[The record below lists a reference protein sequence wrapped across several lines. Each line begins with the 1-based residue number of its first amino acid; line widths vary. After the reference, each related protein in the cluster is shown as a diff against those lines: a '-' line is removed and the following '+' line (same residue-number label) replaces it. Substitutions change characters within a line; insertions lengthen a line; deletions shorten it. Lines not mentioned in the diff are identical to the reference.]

1 MSSKIGQGITHFN
14 GAQYVAPFVHN
25 NVEQSAKEAMGAFFG
40 GNDPRM
46 QFEPQTFNTQTGPT
60 TAFST
65 TVEARRW
72 DHVVNSFLLME
83 KMHKHQEFPLL
94 LAPLELA
101 KGMKFTTRIFTSNLE
116 PPEEA
121 PEHVPA
127 PFSTTQWSETT
138 TALRMVHRSVKFSL
152 HELKTEKGQQ
162 DYKVHL
168 HNLSLMFLRDT
179 HNVIVRKFARQ
190 QTVLAA
196 LASFYPPTET
206 INMELTKN
214 TIRNFGSLNSSKKGL
229 DVLVSNVKQVGTV
242 QNVNFDTVVV
252 PYGSMAN
259 LALDDNHFQPDTLAI
274 TMARDLAKMAD
285 INEPAN
291 IPTYVFDNKFN
302 VFQYQRTADQMQN
315 PDADPMTNRAVV
327 STYHPFGSDRFT
339 LQNSRDIRVVDATT
353 NSFSTLKLEDAI
365 EKLPTVFWK
374 PKGNDVSFAQKLKG
388 KGMSVATARYIATNF
403 KKDML
408 ILDTNLVA
416 PLVVDDEPGDNKF
429 SFPADAANTAAWKA
443 LGQQE
448 DTWADALQ
456 FLKADF
462 TKKNALALVQA
473 GYAFPFDIIAVRPFI
488 ELETGN
494 AIFCKRGRETAV
506 TYCLPP
512 WSMVGRDNRIEMV
525 DMKFGFWRECH
536 IERPSNIL
544 VAEHAFVNRVHKGMG
559 TRAGTQETYYEN
571 PLEFGSTADWYP
583 FVVGPIDTEREWQ
596 PMYNTVK
603 EKSTFFEDREMEFT
617 DSEKRFEQI
626 YGNKMSPSVTLW
638 DGDVLNEKNFPRVS
652 CLGTT
657 QRCKVEVVHDKDGFK
672 AVRNV
677 NTDTL
682 KNVGHMKDLDS
693 VEGVS
698 TLTGFA
704 MNGI

>member
-1 MSSKIGQGITHFN
+1 MAGKIGQGITHFN

-25 NVEQSAKEAMGAFFG
+25 NVDQNAKEAMGAFFG

-46 QFEPQTFNTQTGPT
+46 QFEPQTFNAQTGPT

-353 NSFSTLKLEDAI
+353 NSYSTLKLEEAI
-365 EKLPTVFWK
+365 EKLPANFWTDTDESFETVLNAK
-374 PKGNDVSFAQKLKG
+374 
-388 KGMSVATARYIATNF
+388 KGMTVATARYIATNY
-403 KKDML
+403 KKTLKLDASL
-408 ILDTNLVA
+408 IPIVTKN
-416 PLVVDDEPGDNKF
+416 EY
-429 SFPADAANTAAWKA
+429 WKGP

-448 DTWADALQ
+448 ETWEHAAVFLQ
-456 FLKADF
+456 AKF
-462 TKKNALALVQA
+462 TEKNALALVKA

-559 TRAGTQETYYEN
+559 TRAGTKENYYKN
-571 PLEFGSTADWYP
+571 PLEFGRNADWYP
-583 FVVGPIDTEREWQ
+583 QVVGPIDTEREWK
-596 PMYNTVK
+596 PMVSPALG
-603 EKSTFFEDREMEFT
+603 KSDFFEDREMKFANDAEG
-617 DSEKRFEQI
+617 FEQI
-626 YGNKMSPSVTLW
+626 YGNKISPSVTLW
-638 DGDVLNEKNFPRVS
+638 DDDVLNEQNFPRVS

-657 QRCKVEVVHDKDGFK
+657 QRCKVEVVHDTDGFK

>member
-315 PDADPMTNRAVV
+315 PDVDPMTNRAVV

-353 NSFSTLKLEDAI
+353 NSFSTLKLEEAI
-365 EKLPTVFWK
+365 NKLPDSFW
-374 PKGNDVSFAQKLKG
+374 NDDSFETKLG
-388 KGMSVATARYIATNF
+388 GADMSVATARYIATNY
-403 KKDML
+403 KKTL
-408 ILDTNLVA
+408 QLDGIA
-416 PLVVDDEPGDNKF
+416 GVVID
-429 SFPADAANTAAWKA
+429 KA
-443 LGQQE
+443 IWTTKLGQQE
-448 DTWADALQ
+448 ETWDDAEAFLQ
-456 FLKADF
+456 AKF
-462 TKKNALALVQA
+462 TKTNAEKLVKA

-559 TRAGTQETYYEN
+559 TRAGTKKDYYET
-571 PLEFGSTADWYP
+571 PLEFGRTADWYP
-583 FVVGPIDTEREWQ
+583 QVVGPIDTEREWQ
-596 PMYNTVK
+596 PMLNTTVQG
-603 EKSTFFEDREMEFT
+603 KSTFFADREMTFT
-617 DSEKRFEQI
+617 DSAEGFAKI
-626 YGNKMSPSVTLW
+626 YGNKISPSVTLW
-638 DGDVLNEKNFPRVS
+638 DGDVLIEENFPRVS